1 MWHCNLCAS
10 LESLCLF
17 TDGDKTAFYF
27 NLHVAVHTVVF
38 SSLFKGEN
46 GDGCRIYRISILLSV
61 EPLRKRKIRYLP
73 SLLCRY
79 CSVVDRRIGFYH
91 EARLQPFMHTMQE
104 RLSIMQQNPPILCL
118 TVMP

>member
-1 MWHCNLCAS
+1 MCGIAIFALHWRACVYLLMGTKLHFTSIHTLLCT
-10 LESLCLF
+10 LI
-17 TDGDKTAFYF
+17 
-27 NLHVAVHTVVF
+27 F

-79 CSVVDRRIGFYH
+79 CSVVDRRTGFYH
-91 EARLQPFMHTMQE
+91 EARLQPYMHTMQE